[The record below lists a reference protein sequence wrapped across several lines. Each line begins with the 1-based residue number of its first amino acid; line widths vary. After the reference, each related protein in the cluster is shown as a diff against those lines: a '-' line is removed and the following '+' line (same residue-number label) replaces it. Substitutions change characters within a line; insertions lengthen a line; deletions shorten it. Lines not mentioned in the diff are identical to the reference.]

1 VSLKDDLLAFAEP
14 GPVAVEIRGKTFYVR
29 VMTAYDSSV
38 MAKML
43 EKHKADDGLETG
55 RILSQLICDKDGK
68 PIYDISNAAE
78 VGKLSRLAPDVNM
91 ALFAASNS
99 ANGLAEGK

>member
-1 VSLKDDLLAFAEP
+1 MSLKDDLLAFAEP
-14 GPVAVEIRGKTFYVR
+14 GPAAVEVRGKTFYVR

-55 RILSQLICDKDGK
+55 RILTQLLCDKDGK
-68 PIYDISNAAE
+68 LLYDIASADE
-78 VGKLSRLAPDVNM
+78 VNKLSRLAPDVNM